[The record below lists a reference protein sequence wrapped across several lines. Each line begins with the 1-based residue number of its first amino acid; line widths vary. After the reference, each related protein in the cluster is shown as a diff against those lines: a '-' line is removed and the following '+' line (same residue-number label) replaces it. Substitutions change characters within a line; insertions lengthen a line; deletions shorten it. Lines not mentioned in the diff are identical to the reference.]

1 MAIMAKLAPK
11 MLHVPHFS
19 VMHLLRSF
27 PTRAHMRTRKT
38 PPQRSDGQTQI
49 CVSLPEAVRD
59 AADRRAKS
67 LGLSRS
73 NYITQLIRAEAGRD
87 DVLVLTPSPL
97 PNRHSS
103 KKEPREKRS

>member
-1 MAIMAKLAPK
+1 

-19 VMHLLRSF
+19 VMQPDAFS
-27 PTRAHMRTRKT
+27 PTRDHMRTRKT

-59 AADRRAKS
+59 AADRRAQS

-73 NYITQLIRAEAGRD
+73 SYITQLIRAEAGRD

-97 PNRHSS
+97 PNRRST
-103 KKEPREKRS
+103 KKGSREKRA

>member
-1 MAIMAKLAPK
+1 

-19 VMHLLRSF
+19 VMRLLRSF
-27 PTRAHMRTRKT
+27 PTRAHMRTRKN

-97 PNRHSS
+97 PDGRST
-103 KKEPREKRS
+103 KKGSREKRS

>member
-1 MAIMAKLAPK
+1 
-11 MLHVPHFS
+11 
-19 VMHLLRSF
+19 
-27 PTRAHMRTRKT
+27 MRTRKS

-59 AADRRAKS
+59 AADRRAQS

-87 DVLVLTPSPL
+87 DVLVLTPSPQQDS
-97 PNRHSS
+97 RST
-103 KKEPREKRS
+103 KKGSREKRA